1 MNAGLNIDWFR
12 LEGQNT
18 LNFQPTQVTAYEGDA
33 VQLTV
38 TRSDEDLSEEIQV
51 QVQTVPD
58 TAVSGQ
64 DYAELVQTME
74 SDLKEYDTKFRVE
87 LSAPSANAM
96 LGTGSACVVTIQDND
111 GPADL
116 EQMQAAVDQANG
128 KVEGDYMP
136 DFWAAFVALRDQAI
150 VLLAN
155 PEATQRQVDEMTSA
169 LNQAMEDLEPFQY
182 TQDNP
187 CQLSTTETV
196 EAEAELFTRLGC
208 AGIYSRP
215 GDSGG
220 KEVEEMGLMASGEE
234 GQLRCSFDV
243 PAAGDYNIRLR
254 YFSGAQNT
262 IYWRNGL
269 EGEDQIAGMKVL
281 DFDGQARFYEV
292 DLPIHFSQA
301 GVNTITFYNHE
312 AGTCNLDKFSISCL
326 ATAQPGDKTLLQAT
340 YDYAVTLSTQCV
352 TDAAKEA
359 FETVLDNPNATQDE
373 INAAWDAL
381 LEGIWGLGLTQG
393 DKTMLEQLITKAED
407 NTDHL
412 HGGRP
417 GRRAW
422 VRLR

>member
-116 EQMQAAVDQANG
+116 EQLQAAVDQANG

-326 ATAQPGDKTLLQAT
+326 R
-340 YDYAVTLSTQCV
+340 V
-352 TDAAKEA
+352 
-359 FETVLDNPNATQDE
+359 
-373 INAAWDAL
+373 
-381 LEGIWGLGLTQG
+381 
-393 DKTMLEQLITKAED
+393 
-407 NTDHL
+407 
-412 HGGRP
+412 
-417 GRRAW
+417 
-422 VRLR
+422 